1 LFIKRLGTKKLI
13 QIVFILIFADP
24 IISKNPEGS
33 VKYGPLRMGTQFTIK
48 GCHIK
53 STFVKGFYAYWMKDG
68 QHYEK
73 VEMKRNEK
81 KELVFP
87 DLQFNR
93 LSDNHNGSYR
103 CALNI
108 PGRQLQLSN
117 PVDVHLEGDS
127 SLYSI

>member
-33 VKYGPLRMGTQFTIK
+33 VKYRPLRMGTQFTIK
-48 GCHIK
+48 D
-53 STFVKGFYAYWMKDG
+53 AYWMKDG

-73 VEMKRNEK
+73 VDMKRNEK